1 MRLRQFLS
9 GSTLTVAALVAA
21 LTPSIGRAQTGPP
34 KAHIVVL
41 ENRASG
47 GVLEIAPES
56 NASNGTR
63 LRQRE
68 FVSGRTCQQWII
80 SPVEGEPDVYR
91 IENRQACGQVLDAEH
106 FTNNRPG
113 TSVQTWTWRA
123 AQAPNPNQ
131 KWRLVPLSNSF
142 FKIVNVESGRVLDLD
157 GTRFREKDAA
167 VCLWDDNG
175 GAWQQ
180 WRLLTR

>member
-1 MRLRQFLS
+1 MRRRQFLS

-47 GVLEIAPES
+47 GVLEVAPES
-56 NASNGTR
+56 NAQNGTR

-68 FVSGRTCQQWII
+68 FVNGRTCQQWII

-106 FTNNRPG
+106 FTNDRPG

-123 AQAPNPNQ
+123 CKLPILI
-131 KWRLVPLSNSF
+131 R
-142 FKIVNVESGRVLDLD
+142 SGASS
-157 GTRFREKDAA
+157 RFRIRSSRSSTSKADGFSTWMEPGSERRTRPFVFGTITAEPGSSG
-167 VCLWDDNG
+167 VC
-175 GAWQQ
+175 
-180 WRLLTR
+180 

>member
-1 MRLRQFLS
+1 MQRRQFLS
-9 GSTLTVAALVAA
+9 IVPVLVTGGCATIA
-21 LTPSIGRAQTGPP
+21 RAQAPT
-34 KAHIVVL
+34 KKTHLAVL

-47 GVLEIAPES
+47 GVLEVPPES
-56 NASNGTR
+56 NAQNGTR

-91 IENRQACGQVLDAEH
+91 IENREACGQVLDAEH
-106 FTNNRPG
+106 FTNDRPG
-113 TSVQTWTWRA
+113 TNVQTWAWRA
-123 AQAPNPNQ
+123 AEAPNPNQ
-131 KWRLVPLSNSF
+131 KWRLVPLDNGF
-142 FKIVNVESGRVLDLD
+142 FKVVNVESGRVLDLD
-157 GTRFREKDAA
+157 GNRFREKDAA
-167 VCLWDDNG
+167 VCLWDYNG